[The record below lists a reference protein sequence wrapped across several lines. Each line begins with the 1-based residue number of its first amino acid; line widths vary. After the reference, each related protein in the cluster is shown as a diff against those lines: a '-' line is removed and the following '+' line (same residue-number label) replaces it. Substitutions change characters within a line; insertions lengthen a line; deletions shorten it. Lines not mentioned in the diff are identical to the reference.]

1 MRRSIPPT
9 PIIYSSWSM
18 PRRTT
23 APTNSR
29 RPRRTTRMPL
39 RSYDDR
45 SASRRRRGSRTA
57 NRERCGSLDSIV
69 PVSPALIEEAV
80 MFERYTEKARRVIFF
95 SRYEASQFG
104 ASQIEAEHILLGLVR
119 EDKNLTARF
128 FHRSHANVE
137 LIRKEIE
144 NRTVMR
150 DRISSQIDLPL
161 SDGAKRALSFA
172 AEESDLLGNRHI
184 GTEHLLLGLLREEN
198 SIAAEVLYERGLRL
212 SDVRSDLARQVY
224 KEQRLVDRTQEL
236 PLDAAQSADVGEW
249 WTQQLSEA
257 CIDAGLFTQDELL
270 AEFARVASLRQFKAD
285 TEALLR
291 MLAAKGLVNPKHM
304 LKLVF
309 DLRDEKKLAE
319 FIEKLRQLQAGS
331 ARKGRLRHSADYHSY
346 VGGSYAQKLVCS
358 VVAAMSLPG
367 RPGSNSTGSQR
378 EESSGRLD
386 RVLGGRQQRDI

>member
-1 MRRSIPPT
+1 
-9 PIIYSSWSM
+9 
-18 PRRTT
+18 
-23 APTNSR
+23 
-29 RPRRTTRMPL
+29 
-39 RSYDDR
+39 
-45 SASRRRRGSRTA
+45 
-57 NRERCGSLDSIV
+57 
-69 PVSPALIEEAV
+69 

-104 ASQIEAEHILLGLVR
+104 ASQIEAEHILLGLLR

-128 FHRSHANVE
+128 FHRSHANLE

-212 SDVRSDLARQVY
+212 SDIRKDLARQVY
-224 KEQRLVDRTQEL
+224 TEQRLVDTTQEL
-236 PLDAAQSADVGEW
+236 PLDAAHPADVGEW

-270 AEFARVASLRQFKAD
+270 GEFAHVASLRQFKAD

-291 MLAAKGLVNPKHM
+291 MLAAKGLVNPQHM

-319 FIEKLRQLQAGS
+319 FIEKLRQL
-331 ARKGRLRHSADYHSY
+331 
-346 VGGSYAQKLVCS
+346 
-358 VVAAMSLPG
+358 
-367 RPGSNSTGSQR
+367 
-378 EESSGRLD
+378 
-386 RVLGGRQQRDI
+386 